1 MRITS
6 LETIQ
11 HPDYRNIIWVL
22 VGTDAGLTGL
32 GETFRGADAVAACLL
47 GDVADA
53 VLGQDAREI
62 DRISKLLTEP
72 YVGFRGSG
80 AEMRAASAIDIALW
94 DLAGKRLG
102 APVVDLLGGRS
113 RPSIRTYNTCAG
125 YTYNKSGGR
134 RAVTGAE
141 TSDDEG
147 AYEDQKAFMTDA
159 GKLAKSLL
167 SENIAAM
174 KIWPFD
180 PPAARNGGTAVSLA
194 DIEQALVPFRQ
205 IRDAVGE
212 AMDIMVEMHSMWD
225 VPSAIRIAE
234 ALKPF
239 RPVWIE
245 DPVKML
251 NPRALRAVR
260 EAGVPVC
267 GSETLAT
274 RPVFLE
280 FLNAGALDH
289 VMLDV
294 SWCGGLS
301 EAKKITTL
309 AEAFQRPVAPH
320 DCTGPV
326 VWMASTHLS
335 LNAPNASWQ
344 ESVRAYY
351 SSWYRD
357 LVTALPVVKEGALSV
372 SDAPGLGMELSP
384 ALLAR
389 PDLIR
394 RRRTL

>member
-1 MRITS
+1 M
-6 LETIQ
+6 
-11 HPDYRNIIWVL
+11 
-22 VGTDAGLTGL
+22 
-32 GETFRGADAVAACLL
+32 
-47 GDVADA
+47 
-53 VLGQDAREI
+53 LGQDARGI

-80 AEMRAASAIDIALW
+80 AETRAASALDIALW

-113 RPSIRTYNTCAG
+113 RASIRTYNTCAG
-125 YTYNKSGGR
+125 YTYNKSGFR

-141 TSDDEG
+141 GSADEG
-147 AYEDQKAFMTDA
+147 PYEDQKAFMTDA

-167 SENIAAM
+167 AQGIGAM

-180 PPAARNGGTAVSLA
+180 PAASRNGGTAVSLA
-194 DIEQALVPFRQ
+194 DIEAALVPFRQ
-205 IRDAVGE
+205 IREAVGE
-212 AMDIMVEMHSMWD
+212 AMDVMVEMHSMWD

-245 DPVKML
+245 DPVKMMS
-251 NPRALRAVR
+251 PPALRAVR

-267 GSETLAT
+267 ASETLAT

-280 FLNAGALDH
+280 YLNAGAVDH

-301 EAKKITTL
+301 EAKKIATL

-335 LNAPNASWQ
+335 LNAPNAAWQ

-351 SSWYRD
+351 DGWYRD
-357 LVTALPVVKEGALSV
+357 LVTALPTVSDGALSV

-384 ALLAR
+384 GLLAR

>member
-11 HPDYRNIIWVL
+11 HPDYRNILWLL
-22 VGTDAGLTGL
+22 VGTEDGLTGL

-47 GDVADA
+47 SDVADA
-53 VLGQDAREI
+53 VLGQDARGI

-80 AEMRAASAIDIALW
+80 AETRAASALDIALW

-113 RPSIRTYNTCAG
+113 RASIRTYNTCAG
-125 YTYNKSGGR
+125 YTYNKSGFR

-141 TSDDEG
+141 GSADEG
-147 AYEDQKAFMTDA
+147 PYEDQKAFMTDA

-167 SENIAAM
+167 AQGIGAM

-180 PPAARNGGTAVSLA
+180 PAASRNGGTAVSLA
-194 DIEQALVPFRQ
+194 DIEAALVPFRQ
-205 IRDAVGE
+205 IREAVGE
-212 AMDIMVEMHSMWD
+212 AMDVMVEMHSMWD

-245 DPVKML
+245 DPVKMMS
-251 NPRALRAVR
+251 PPALRAVR

-267 GSETLAT
+267 ASETLAT

-280 FLNAGALDH
+280 YLNAGAVDH

-301 EAKKITTL
+301 EAKKIATL

-335 LNAPNASWQ
+335 LNAPNAAWQ

-351 SSWYRD
+351 DGWYRD
-357 LVTALPVVKEGALSV
+357 LVTALPTVSDGALSV

-384 ALLAR
+384 GLLAR